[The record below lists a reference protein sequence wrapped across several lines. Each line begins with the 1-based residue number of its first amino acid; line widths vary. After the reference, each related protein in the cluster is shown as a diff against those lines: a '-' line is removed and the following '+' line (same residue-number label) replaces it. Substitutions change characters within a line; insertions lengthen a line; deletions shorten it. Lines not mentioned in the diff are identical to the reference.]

1 VTVGDTRA
9 DRDPHLLAFYARH
22 PISAGHIIDK
32 VKAARGHLD
41 GVTAHDL
48 WPHDQD
54 HYGGLAANAKLA
66 QRAGLKPGM
75 RVADFCAGLGG
86 PARWYAVTHDV
97 DVTGIDITPERVKGA
112 AELTALVG
120 LADRVRVAEGSVT
133 DVPLDDASMDAVV
146 SQEALLHVP
155 DKRAALAEAHRVLK
169 PGGRLAFSDWVAPV
183 PLAPD
188 VAEDMWTGI
197 AARTL
202 QSGDGYVAWL
212 EELGFSDVLV
222 EDLTP
227 EWAVVLAERQ
237 KMYAALME
245 EAKRA
250 GAPAGDTAFAE
261 SYVRFVEHVK
271 AGRLGGVRVSGVRG

>member
-1 VTVGDTRA
+1 MAARDA
-9 DRDPHLLAFYARH
+9 SLDHDPHLLAFYARH
-22 PISAGHIIDK
+22 PISAAHIIDK
-32 VKAARGHLD
+32 VKAARGSLD
-41 GVTAHDL
+41 GVTPQEL

-54 HYGGLAANAKLA
+54 HYGGLEANERLA
-66 QRAGLKPGM
+66 NRAGLQPAMK
-75 RVADFCAGLGG
+75 VADFCAGLGG
-86 PARWYAVTHDV
+86 PARWYAVTCDV

-112 AELTALVG
+112 AALTALVG
-120 LADRVRVAEGSVT
+120 LADRVRVIEGSVT
-133 DVPLDDASMDAVV
+133 QVPLEDASMDAVL
-146 SQEALLHVP
+146 SQEAFLHVP
-155 DKRAALAEAHRVLK
+155 DKRAVLAEAHRVLK
-169 PGGRLAFSDWVAPV
+169 PGGRLAFSDWVAPE

-188 VAEDMWTGI
+188 VADDMWTGI

-202 QSGDGYVAWL
+202 QSAASYVAWL
-212 EELGFSDVLV
+212 EELGFTNVLV

-237 KMYAALME
+237 KMYVALME

-261 SYVRFVEHVK
+261 SYVRFVEHVR

>member
-1 VTVGDTRA
+1 MEA
-9 DRDPHLLAFYARH
+9 DHDPHLLAFYARH
-22 PISAGHIIDK
+22 PISATHIIDK

-41 GVTAHDL
+41 DVTPQDL

-54 HYGGLAANAKLA
+54 HYGGLAANEYLA
-66 QRAGLKPGM
+66 ARAGLKPGKK
-75 RVADFCAGLGG
+75 VADFCAGLGG

-97 DVTGIDITPERVKGA
+97 DVTGIDISPDRVKGA
-112 AELTALVG
+112 ADLTRLVG
-120 LADRVRVAEGSVT
+120 LSERVRVLEASVT
-133 DVPLDDASMDAVV
+133 DVPLEDGSMDAVL

-155 DKRAALAEAHRVLK
+155 DKREVLREAYRVLK
-169 PGGRLAFSDWVAPV
+169 SGGRLAFSDWVAPQ
-183 PLAPD
+183 PLPPE
-188 VAEDMWTGI
+188 VAQDMWTGI

-212 EELGFSDVLV
+212 QELGFTDVLV

-237 KMYAALME
+237 KMYVALMD
-245 EAKRA
+245 EATRA

-261 SYVRFVEHVK
+261 SYVRFVGHVK
-271 AGRLGGVRVSGVRG
+271 AGRLGGVRVSGRKA